1 MFHTERWIRPTAIA
15 ALLFGIATIASGG
28 LALFGGTIIRS
39 AAGDAVPFVLWF
51 NFLAGFAYVLGGI
64 AILQGWPSAGR
75 IAGLIAAATGL
86 VFIALIFVA
95 SRGTAF
101 EWRTIGAMTLRTGFW
116 LVITMALHRHTA
128 RKP

>member
-1 MFHTERWIRPTAIA
+1 MYDTARWIKPTSIA
-15 ALLFGIATIASGG
+15 ATVFGIATIASGG
-28 LALFGGTIIRS
+28 MALFGG
-39 AAGDAVPFVLWF
+39 AATLGAVGDAVPFVLWF
-51 NFLAGFAYVLGGI
+51 NFLAGFAYVLGGV
-64 AILQGWPSAGR
+64 AIFLDWPSAGR

-116 LVITMALHRHTA
+116 LVLALALHRHTA
-128 RKP
+128 RQP